1 VAETYATPKDG
12 LSPRQRLL
20 RRWGALKQE
29 RSTWEAHWRDL
40 SRYLLPR
47 NGRFLVEDRNKGL
60 KRHND
65 LLDGTA
71 TWALRVM
78 AAGMMAGATSPA
90 RPWFKLRAQDPALN
104 KRHDVQLWMEDATN
118 AVQGVFRKAKT
129 YPSLHQIYGELG
141 CFGTGCNFLADDPKT
156 VLRHHPITI
165 GEYAI
170 ATDSTGDV
178 NTVFREFGMTVEQ
191 MVEAFGRDNVSQQ
204 VRDQYDRVDYDL
216 WHNVLHAIYPRKTR
230 DLTKRD
236 NRNMRF
242 ASCYVEVGG
251 NEHPNLLRE
260 SGFEE
265 MPAIVP
271 RWDVAGGDI
280 YGNSP
285 GMEALGEVMGL
296 QFKQLRLAKGIDY
309 QTDPPLLLP
318 ETLSGRDN
326 EALPGGRVYANAADA
341 GTIKSLFEVRL
352 DLSHLDRVIERSQ
365 GMVSRIFYADMFL
378 MIANSSDTTQRT
390 AAEIAERHE
399 EKLVM
404 LGPVLE
410 RQQDDVQ
417 RPLVDRAFM
426 GLLKGGALPP
436 LPPDLIGQELEVEF
450 VSAIAQAQQAVGTH
464 ASDRFVMALGAVAAL
479 PGKQDVLDKFDHDE
493 WADRYSQQLGVD
505 PHLVISTS
513 EVAIIR
519 KARNDALAAKE
530 QVAAVQQASVAARNL
545 SASPTTGEPTAL
557 TDMFQGYGA

>member
-1 VAETYATPKDG
+1 MAGPVDG
-12 LSPRQRLL
+12 LTPRQRLL
-20 RRWGALKQE
+20 RRWGALKAE
-29 RSTWEAHWRDL
+29 RSTWETHWRDL

-90 RPWFKLRAQDPALN
+90 RPWFRLRAQDQALN
-104 KRHDVQLWMEDATN
+104 TRHDVQLWMEDATK
-118 AVQGVFRKAKT
+118 AVQQVFRKAKT

-141 CFGTGCNFLADDPKT
+141 CFGTGCNFLQDDPKT
-156 VLRHHPITI
+156 ILRHHPITI

-170 ATDSTGDV
+170 ATDSGGDV
-178 NTVFREFGMTVEQ
+178 NTLFREFGMTTEQ
-191 MVEAFGRDNVSQQ
+191 MVETFGLANVSMMVRQQ
-204 VRDQYDRVDYDL
+204 YERGDYDQ
-216 WHNVLHAIYPRKTR
+216 WHSVVHAVYPRKTR
-230 DLTKRD
+230 DLTKAD

-242 ASCYVEVGG
+242 ASCYAETGG
-251 NEHPNLLRE
+251 NEEPQLLRE
-260 SGFEE
+260 SGYDE

-326 EALPGGRVYANAADA
+326 EALPGGRVFASAADA
-341 GTIKSLFEVRL
+341 GVIKSLFDVRL

-426 GLLKGGALPP
+426 GLLKAGKLPP
-436 LPPDLIGQELEVEF
+436 LPPDLVGQELEVEF

-464 ASDRFVMALGAVAAL
+464 SSDRFVMALGAVASL
-479 PGKQDVLDKFDHDE
+479 PGKQDVLDKFDADE
-493 WADRYSQQLGVD
+493 WADRYADMLGVD
-505 PHLVISTS
+505 PHMI
-513 EVAIIR
+513 VATPQVASIR
-519 KARNDALAAKE
+519 KARNEAMAAKE
-530 QVAAVQQASVAARNL
+530 QVAAMEQASVAAKNL
-545 SASPTTGEPTAL
+545 AAAPVSGEPTAL
-557 TDMFQGYGA
+557 TSMFQGYGT

>member
-1 VAETYATPKDG
+1 MAEAYLKDG
-12 LSPRQRLL
+12 LTQRQRLL

-90 RPWFKLRAQDPALN
+90 RPWFKLRAQDAALN
-104 KRHDVQLWMEDATN
+104 KRHDVQLWMEDATQ

-141 CFGTGCNFLADDPKT
+141 CFGTACNYLQEDPKT
-156 VLRHHPITI
+156 VLRHHPVTI

-178 NTVFREFGMTVEQ
+178 NTVYREFGMTVEQ
-191 MVEAFGRDNVSQQ
+191 LVETFGLANVSMM
-204 VRDQYDRVDYDL
+204 VRQAYERGDYDQ
-216 WHNVLHAIYPRKTR
+216 WQTVLHAVYPRKTR

-242 ASCYVEVGG
+242 ASCYVETNG
-251 NEHPNLLRE
+251 EEPKLLRE
-260 SGFEE
+260 SGYDEF
-265 MPAIVP
+265 PAIVP

-341 GTIKSLFEVRL
+341 DVIKSLFDVRL
-352 DLSHLDRVIERSQ
+352 DLGHLDRVIERSQ
-365 GMVSRIFYADMFL
+365 GMVGRIFYADMFL

-436 LPPDLIGQELEVEF
+436 LPPDLVGQELEVEF

-464 ASDRFVMALGAVAAL
+464 SSDRFVMAIGAVAAL
-479 PGKQDVLDKFDHDE
+479 PGKQDVLDKFDADE

-505 PHLVISTS
+505 PHLI
-513 EVAIIR
+513 VATDQVAVIR

-530 QVAAVQQASVAARNL
+530 QVAAMEQAGNAARSL
-545 SASPTTGEPTAL
+545 AAAPTSGEPTAL
-557 TDMFQGYGA
+557 TDLFQGYGA

>member
-1 VAETYATPKDG
+1 MAEVYPKDG
-12 LSPRQRLL
+12 LTQRQRLL
-20 RRWGALKQE
+20 RRWGALKAE
-29 RSTWEAHWRDL
+29 RSTWETHWRDL

-141 CFGTGCNFLADDPKT
+141 CFGTACNYLQDDPKT
-156 VLRHHPITI
+156 VLRHYPVTI

-170 ATDSTGDV
+170 ATDSGGDV
-178 NTVFREFGMTVEQ
+178 NTLFREFGMTVEQ
-191 MVEAFGRDNVSQQ
+191 LVDTFGLPNVSMM
-204 VRDQYDRVDYDL
+204 VRQAYERGDYDQ
-216 WHNVLHAIYPRKTR
+216 WHPVLHAVYPRKTR

-236 NRNMRF
+236 NRNMRY
-242 ASCYVEVGG
+242 ASCYLETGG
-251 NEHPNLLRE
+251 EEPKLLRE
-260 SGFEE
+260 SGYEQ

-341 GTIKSLFEVRL
+341 GVIKSLFDVRL

-365 GMVSRIFYADMFL
+365 GMVGRIFYADMFL

-464 ASDRFVMALGAVAAL
+464 ASDRFVMAIGAVAAL
-479 PGKQDVLDKFDHDE
+479 PGKQEVLDKFDADE

-505 PHLVISTS
+505 PHLI
-513 EVAIIR
+513 VATNQVAMIR

-530 QVAAVQQASVAARNL
+530 QMAAVEQASGAARNL
-545 SASPTTGEPTAL
+545 AAAPTTGEPTAL
-557 TDMFQGYGA
+557 TDLFQGYSA

>member
-1 VAETYATPKDG
+1 MAYTPNDG
-12 LSPRQRLL
+12 LSARQRLL

-29 RSTWEAHWRDL
+29 RASWEAHWRDL

-90 RPWFKLRAQDPALN
+90 RPWFRLRAQDPALN
-104 KRHDVQLWMEDATN
+104 KRHDVQLWMEDATQ

-129 YPSLHQIYGELG
+129 YPNLHQIYGEIG
-141 CFGTGCNFLADDPKT
+141 CFGTGCNYLQDDPKT
-156 VLRHHPITI
+156 ILRHHPVTI

-170 ATDSTGDV
+170 ATDPGGDV
-178 NTVFREFGMTVEQ
+178 HTVFREFGMTTEQ
-191 MVEAFGRDNVSQQ
+191 MVETFGLANVSTM
-204 VRDQYDRVDYDL
+204 VRHQYERGDYDQ
-216 WHNVLHAIYPRKTR
+216 WHNVVHAIYPRKTR

-242 ASCYVEVGG
+242 ASCYAETGG
-251 NEHPNLLRE
+251 NEEPQLLRE
-260 SGFEE
+260 SGYDEF
-265 MPAIVP
+265 PAIVP

-341 GTIKSLFEVRL
+341 GVIKSLFDVRL

-365 GMVSRIFYADMFL
+365 GMVGRIFYADMFL

-426 GLLKGGALPP
+426 GLLRAGKLPP
-436 LPPDLIGQELEVEF
+436 LPPDLMGQELEVEF

-479 PGKQDVLDKFDHDE
+479 PGKEQVLDKFDEDE

-505 PHLVISTS
+505 PHLI
-513 EVAIIR
+513 VATPQVAAVR
-519 KARNDALAAKE
+519 QARAQAMAAKE
-530 QVAAVQQASVAARNL
+530 QVAVMEQAGSAAKNL
-545 SASPTTGEPTAL
+545 AAAPTSGDPTAL
-557 TDMFQGYGA
+557 TDLFQGYSA

>member
-1 VAETYATPKDG
+1 MAEVYPNDG
-12 LSPRQRLL
+12 MTQRQRLL
-20 RRWGALKQE
+20 RRWGALKAE
-29 RSTWEAHWRDL
+29 RSTWETHWRDL

-141 CFGTGCNFLADDPKT
+141 CFGTACNYLQDDPKT
-156 VLRHHPITI
+156 VLRHHPVTI

-170 ATDSTGDV
+170 ATDSGGDV
-178 NTVFREFGMTVEQ
+178 NTLFREFGMTVEQ
-191 MVEAFGRDNVSQQ
+191 LVETFGLANVSMT
-204 VRDQYDRVDYDL
+204 VRQAYERGDYDQ
-216 WHNVLHAIYPRKTR
+216 WHPVLHAVYPRKTR

-242 ASCYVEVGG
+242 ASCYVETSGEEPKV
-251 NEHPNLLRE
+251 LRE
-260 SGFEE
+260 SGYDEF
-265 MPAIVP
+265 PAIVP

-341 GTIKSLFEVRL
+341 GVIKSLFDVRL

-365 GMVSRIFYADMFL
+365 GMVGRIFYADMFL
-378 MIANSSDTTQRT
+378 MIAQSSDTTQRT

-464 ASDRFVMALGAVAAL
+464 ASDRFVMAIGAVAAL
-479 PGKQDVLDKFDHDE
+479 PGKQEVLDKFNADE

-505 PHLVISTS
+505 PHLIVATPEVSVI
-513 EVAIIR
+513 R
-519 KARNDALAAKE
+519 RARNEALAAKE
-530 QVAAVQQASVAARNL
+530 QAAAVEQASVAARNL
-545 SASPTTGEPTAL
+545 AAAPTSGEPTAL
-557 TDMFQGYGA
+557 TDLFQGYSA